1 MAGGPDRE
9 GELISVIVPVYNG
22 QAYLENCIRSI
33 ENQTYKN
40 LEIIIVNDGSKDKTA
55 DVCADLQKKYGTV
68 RVLDTCDQGVSAAR
82 NAGLDDAVGTLVTFV
97 DADDRLH
104 PAMLRKLCDCME
116 RTGSDM
122 AGCRFFM
129 WSDEAQWARGVE
141 AQTDEEETVTCD
153 GDRYLRDFLLQG
165 NSRCWSKLYRREA
178 IGETRFREGLTI
190 GEDMLFVLQLLG
202 RVGRITETAFE
213 GYGYYQNPQGAINRP
228 FTPRYMDQIT
238 CWELAREE
246 VRRTDESLDAQVSAL
261 CIMGIMLTAGKL
273 AELSTA
279 QRDKYE
285 DCVTACRSKLK
296 RIGKVRGV
304 FGKLSAGY
312 RLKAGVFLLF
322 PHTYLHI
329 YHFWRSRRHGDCQS
343 DGRAG

>member
-55 DVCADLQKKYGTV
+55 DVCADLQKKYGNV
-68 RVLDTCDQGVSAAR
+68 RVLDTCDQGVSVAR

-202 RVGRITETAFE
+202 RVGRITETAFP
-213 GYGYYQNPQGAINRP
+213 GYGYFQNPEGAMNRE
-228 FTPRYMDQIT
+228 FVPRYMDQIT

-312 RLKAGVFLLF
+312 RLKAGVFLFF